1 MTTQTP
7 GTGPGRAPACAECGT
22 RAEPGQSFCD
32 ACGAVLDWAGDP
44 APAGVAAR
52 ARHPAAAAE
61 EAAPTAGDQDSRAAG
76 SAGSA
81 EGEPGWDAFARPG
94 AGTGTART
102 AHDTAG
108 SLAEADTVSADR
120 AGTARPAPD
129 PHEDDAVG
137 SAPEASAPSTPVSDA
152 PVFGDAA
159 GPSPMSDDTARPHPA
174 PVAAHGSVPA
184 APARP
189 DETAATEPLPSA
201 APDRDSAAE
210 RARSLLVP
218 VADPEPRVAPSV
230 APVLPGRPAASRPQ
244 VRTPVAEPGADG
256 GVPCPWCATP
266 NRPDRHFCG
275 RCALSLAGERQ
286 APGRLPW
293 WRRVLNSR
301 NGEVPWAGDRPRL
314 RRGFGRVMNWVVG
327 AVVLGLLVFAV
338 TNTGTA
344 VQAVK
349 DHFAKR
355 VPVGPDHVKASRSF
369 AGHGAGLAFDKLN
382 NTWWGPGVSESG
394 DGEWLE
400 ASFEQPTRLLD
411 VIITSGTSARP
422 DQLTK
427 SALPH
432 RIEVRIT
439 TANGKTS
446 TRFLTLDQVAGGQQR
461 KFRVGDVTSVRFI
474 IRSAYGTARDKQV
487 SIAEIELF
495 GPSSANDS

>member
-52 ARHPAAAAE
+52 TRRPAAAAD
-61 EAAPTAGDQDSRAAG
+61 EAAPAAGDQGSRTAG

-81 EGEPGWDAFARPG
+81 ESEPGWDAFARPG

-102 AHDTAG
+102 AHDTEG
-108 SLAEADTVSADR
+108 SIAEADTVGADR
-120 AGTARPAPD
+120 AGTARPARD
-129 PHEDDAVG
+129 PHEDDAVDSG
-137 SAPEASAPSTPVSDA
+137 PDASAPSTPVS
-152 PVFGDAA
+152 GDPAD
-159 GPSPMSDDTARPHPA
+159 PSPTSEDTARPHPA
-174 PVAAHGSVPA
+174 PVASHDSVPA

-244 VRTPVAEPGADG
+244 VRTPVADHGADG

-275 RCALSLAGERQ
+275 RCALSMAGERQ
-286 APGRLPW
+286 VPGRLPW

-432 RIEVRIT
+432 RIEARIT
-439 TANGKTS
+439 TANGRTS

>member
-52 ARHPAAAAE
+52 TRRPAAAAE
-61 EAAPTAGDQDSRAAG
+61 EAAPTAGDQGSRAAG

-108 SLAEADTVSADR
+108 SIAEADTVSAGG

-159 GPSPMSDDTARPHPA
+159 DPSPMSDDTARPHPA

-256 GVPCPWCATP
+256 VCPVPGAPLPT
-266 NRPDRHFCG
+266 G
-275 RCALSLAGERQ
+275 R
-286 APGRLPW
+286 
-293 WRRVLNSR
+293 
-301 NGEVPWAGDRPRL
+301 
-314 RRGFGRVMNWVVG
+314 
-327 AVVLGLLVFAV
+327 
-338 TNTGTA
+338 T
-344 VQAVK
+344 
-349 DHFAKR
+349 
-355 VPVGPDHVKASRSF
+355 
-369 AGHGAGLAFDKLN
+369 
-382 NTWWGPGVSESG
+382 
-394 DGEWLE
+394 
-400 ASFEQPTRLLD
+400 
-411 VIITSGTSARP
+411 GTSAGVARCP
-422 DQLTK
+422 W
-427 SALPH
+427 PG
-432 RIEVRIT
+432 
-439 TANGKTS
+439 NGRRRAGCPGGVGCS
-446 TRFLTLDQVAGGQQR
+446 TPATGRCRGPGTGRDCGGAS
-461 KFRVGDVTSVRFI
+461 DAS
-474 IRSAYGTARDKQV
+474 
-487 SIAEIELF
+487 
-495 GPSSANDS
+495 